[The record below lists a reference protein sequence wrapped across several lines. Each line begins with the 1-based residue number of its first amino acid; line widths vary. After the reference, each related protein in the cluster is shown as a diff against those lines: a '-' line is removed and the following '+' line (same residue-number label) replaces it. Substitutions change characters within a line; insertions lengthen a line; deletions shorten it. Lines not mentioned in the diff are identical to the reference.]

1 MVKEAGV
8 QGGNSLKI
16 REKSLKIQSNMAPT
30 IAWLQKW
37 GPTFAEKHEKTIF
50 RSHTKNDLPDFV
62 GEKICR

>member
-30 IAWLQKW
+30 I
-37 GPTFAEKHEKTIF
+37 
-50 RSHTKNDLPDFV
+50 V
-62 GEKICR
+62 